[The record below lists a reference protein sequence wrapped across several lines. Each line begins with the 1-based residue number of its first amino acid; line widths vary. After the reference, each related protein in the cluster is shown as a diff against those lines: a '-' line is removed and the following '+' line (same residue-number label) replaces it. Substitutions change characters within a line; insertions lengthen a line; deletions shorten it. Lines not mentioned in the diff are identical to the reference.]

1 MRVRKELVATSER
14 VVRKAAGQDGF
25 TLVEMLVVLMILAI
39 LSAAAYPRISG
50 YMKLSR
56 DQYRAN
62 HEYLVNKALMQYY
75 ALTGSHYMMSGLADT
90 TLTDPQATAMIN
102 DLKNITG
109 ALIEDPSGT
118 YEYEISGEEVDPDS
132 DTWIIKSVKVKE
144 IG

>member
-1 MRVRKELVATSER
+1 MKARKRLAATSEFTE
-14 VVRKAAGQDGF
+14 RKVSCQDGF

-39 LSAAAYPRISG
+39 LYTAAYPRISG
-50 YMKLSR
+50 YMKISR

-62 HEYLVNKALMQYY
+62 HEYMVNKALMQYY

-118 YEYEISGEEVDPDS
+118 YEYEISGEEVDPDR
-132 DTWIIKSVKVKE
+132 DIWTIKSVKVKTR
-144 IG
+144 

>member
-75 ALTGSHYMMSGLADT
+75 ALTGRYYEISGLTGT
-90 TLTDPQATAMIN
+90 TFTDPQATAMIN

-118 YEYEISGEEVDPDS
+118 YEYEISEGTRDPDTS
-132 DTWIIKSVKVKE
+132 TWTIKSIKVKAK
-144 IG
+144 

>member
-1 MRVRKELVATSER
+1 MRGRKGLAATSGFA
-14 VVRKAAGQDGF
+14 VRKAGSRDGF

-109 ALIEDPSGT
+109 ALIEDPTGT
-118 YEYEISGEEVDPDS
+118 YVYEISGEEVDPDRGI
-132 DTWIIKSVKVKE
+132 WAIKSVKVKSR
-144 IG
+144 